1 MAEANRERLIRT
13 SRTARTFERYEVY
26 EAYESLKSFKWSR
39 DALAFF
45 PLVFSLRPYTKK
57 KKILGQL
64 YALEVD
70 LVSGSKPC
78 FGQTKT
84 LAPRLLIHFVHR
96 YNGKT
101 TKRENR
107 KTLLSVHLPDD

>member
-1 MAEANRERLIRT
+1 MAEASRERLIRT

-26 EAYESLKSFKWSR
+26 EPYEFIKSNKWSM
-39 DALAFF
+39 DV
-45 PLVFSLRPYTKK
+45 VFLSFGVLFKTIHQKEKK
-57 KKILGQL
+57 RGQL

-84 LAPRLLIHFVHR
+84 LAP
-96 YNGKT
+96 
-101 TKRENR
+101 E
-107 KTLLSVHLPDD
+107 

>member
-1 MAEANRERLIRT
+1 MDV
-13 SRTARTFERYEVY
+13 F
-26 EAYESLKSFKWSR
+26 
-39 DALAFF
+39 
-45 PLVFSLRPYTKK
+45 VFSLAFSFKIIHQKEKK
-57 KKILGQL
+57 RGQL

-84 LAPRLLIHFVHR
+84 LAPRLSIHFVHR

-101 TKRENR
+101 TKRKKRE
-107 KTLLSVHLPDD
+107 TLLSVHLPDD